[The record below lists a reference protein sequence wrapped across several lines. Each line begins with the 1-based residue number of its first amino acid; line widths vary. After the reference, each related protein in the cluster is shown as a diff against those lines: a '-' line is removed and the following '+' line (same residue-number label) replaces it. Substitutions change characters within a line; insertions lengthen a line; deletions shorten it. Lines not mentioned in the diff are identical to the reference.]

1 MDNCAME
8 VDVEAHLSHQP
19 RLFTESGAAKFFR
32 VVDVPVVIMEWFLDW
47 QRQNASDHAH
57 GVIRFFAERQYQA
70 FSLNDRPLG
79 PDYRKWPTSMHV
91 VFTKRSLAF

>member
-8 VDVEAHLSHQP
+8 VDVEARQP
-19 RLFTESGAAKFFR
+19 RVFTESGAAKFFR
-32 VVDVPVVIMEWFLDW
+32 VVDVPVVLMEW
-47 QRQNASDHAH
+47 QNASVVRS
-57 GVIRFFAERQYQA
+57 VIRFFAERQYRV

-79 PDYRKWPTSMHV
+79 PDCSRWPENV